1 MFKKIYKNMR
11 FVSLF
16 TLIISAVLVFSTG
29 YYIFNLRIEAEIREQ
44 APLLS
49 QFVNHCLEK
58 NGALP
63 DDMPHF
69 TDGKSLVILSPDG
82 TVLYDADPSGAITKG
97 YEKLTER
104 PEVILADKTAAARM
118 KPICPAFSARF
129 TAMQ

>member
-29 YYIFNLRIEAEIREQ
+29 YYIFNLHIEAEIREQ
-44 APLLS
+44 ALLLS

-82 TVLYDADPSGAITKG
+82 TVLYDADPSGDITKV
-97 YEKLTER
+97 Y
-104 PEVILADKTAAARM
+104 
-118 KPICPAFSARF
+118 
-129 TAMQ
+129 

>member
-44 APLLS
+44 ALLLS

-69 TDGKSLVILSPDG
+69 TDGKSFS
-82 TVLYDADPSGAITKG
+82 DPIAGRHGFIRCRPKRRYHKG
-97 YEKLTER
+97 
-104 PEVILADKTAAARM
+104 V
-118 KPICPAFSARF
+118 
-129 TAMQ
+129 